1 MVLNHFDILNLVIAI
16 ITAIVIT
23 SIFIFVIFIVSVW
36 IEMNAR
42 EASRAFECGI
52 ETFSSRRNPF
62 SVRFFIFIVLFI
74 IFDIEI
80 LLLIHFP
87 FSWKI
92 NILLFNKYV
101 FIFFILIVLVL
112 LVGTFFEKKQGALS
126 WQEFRWNIIDV
137 FLLQR
142 KKE

>member
-1 MVLNHFDILNLVIAI
+1 MLNLVISI
-16 ITAIVIT
+16 ITAMIIT
-23 SIFIFVIFIVSVW
+23 SIFVLVIFLVSVW
-36 IEMNAR
+36 IEINAR
-42 EASRAFECGI
+42 EARRAFECGI
-52 ETFSSRRNPF
+52 ETFRSRRNPF
-62 SVRFFIFIVLFI
+62 SVRFFMFIILFI

-92 NILLFNKYV
+92 NILLFNKHI
-101 FIFFILIVLVL
+101 FIFFIIMVLVL

-126 WQEFRWNIIDV
+126 WQEFRWNIEDV

>member
-1 MVLNHFDILNLVIAI
+1 MVIHFDKLNLAISI
-16 ITAIVIT
+16 ITAIIMT
-23 SIFIFVIFIVSVW
+23 SIFVLVIFVVSVW
-36 IEMNAR
+36 MEINAR
-42 EASRAFECGI
+42 EARSAFECGI
-52 ETFSSRRNPF
+52 ETFRSRRNPF
-62 SVRFFIFIVLFI
+62 SVRFFMFIILFI

-92 NILLFNKYV
+92 NILLFNKHI

>member
-1 MVLNHFDILNLVIAI
+1 MLNLVISI
-16 ITAIVIT
+16 ITAMIIT
-23 SIFIFVIFIVSVW
+23 TIFVLIIFLVSVW
-36 IEMNAR
+36 IEINAR
-42 EASRAFECGI
+42 EARRAFECGI
-52 ETFSSRRNPF
+52 ETFRSSRNPF
-62 SVRFFIFIVLFI
+62 SVRFFMFIILFI

-92 NILLFNKYV
+92 NILLFNKHI
-101 FIFFILIVLVL
+101 FIFFIIMVLVL

-126 WQEFRWNIIDV
+126 WQEFRWNIEDV

>member
-1 MVLNHFDILNLVIAI
+1 MVSNHFDVLNLIISIGTAI
-16 ITAIVIT
+16 IIT
-23 SIFIFVIFIVSVW
+23 SLFILIIFIVSVW
-36 IEMNAR
+36 IEINAR
-42 EASRAFECGI
+42 EARSAFECGI
-52 ETFSSRRNPF
+52 ETFRSRRNPF
-62 SVRFFIFIVLFI
+62 SVRFFIFIILFI

-87 FSWKI
+87 FSWKR
-92 NILLFNKYV
+92 NILIFNKH
-101 FIFFILIVLVL
+101 IFILFIVIVIVLL
-112 LVGTFFEKKQGALS
+112 IGTFFEKKQGALR